1 VKALLHVTRLTRE
14 QVAELKANLRA
25 EPFTSLHLPS
35 DIFDG
40 YQPIDYVRYAAIAP
54 GVVLI
59 KAPGHTPGSQMVYVR
74 RADGVEFLFVGDVA
88 WQMRNIETGREKAR
102 MVAFVAGEDRAS
114 VRNELAG
121 LTRLHATDRE
131 IHMVP
136 GHDSTAIE
144 SFVKSGLMV
153 RGF

>member
-1 VKALLHVTRLTRE
+1 
-14 QVAELKANLRA
+14 
-25 EPFTSLHLPS
+25 
-35 DIFDG
+35 
-40 YQPIDYVRYAAIAP
+40 
-54 GVVLI
+54 
-59 KAPGHTPGSQMVYVR
+59 
-74 RADGVEFLFVGDVA
+74 VEFLFVGDVA
-88 WQMRNIETGREKAR
+88 WQLRNIETGREKAR

-121 LTRLHATDRE
+121 LTRLHTTDPG

-136 GHDSTAIE
+136 GHDSAAID